1 MLLIY
6 VSYLYRLTY
15 LKCALI
21 NLFQAHDKTEQ
32 GGLTC
37 SVGTD
42 YAHYAVWRKREVE
55 VIKQQLVTECLGNSM
70 SLDDLVAQT
79 RSVWDEYLQFLLLLL
94 YVLVHQFVVRVK
106 TGLTLGLTGLG
117 SHTYPLQLTLQ
128 GLAAL

>member
-1 MLLIY
+1 MLLVN
-6 VSYLYRLTY
+6 VSYLYRLAY
-15 LKCALI
+15 LKRTLV
-21 NLFQAHDKTEQ
+21 NLFKTHDKAEQ
-32 GGLTC
+32 SGLTRT
-37 SVGTD
+37 VGAYDTHD
-42 YAHYAVWRKREVE
+42 AVWRQREVQ
-55 VIKQQLVTECLGNSM
+55 VIKQQLVSECLSNSM